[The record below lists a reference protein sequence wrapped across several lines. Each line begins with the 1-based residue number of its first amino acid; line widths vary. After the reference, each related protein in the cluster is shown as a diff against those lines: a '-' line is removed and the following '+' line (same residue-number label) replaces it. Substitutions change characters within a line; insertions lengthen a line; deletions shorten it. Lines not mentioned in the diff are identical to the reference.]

1 MINFLYISYFFP
13 PLGGAEPRHN
23 LGWIRG
29 LYDKGYIPTIIT
41 TQTDVN
47 SPKDNYLY
55 ALIPE
60 KLKIKRIRWI
70 NSPNKYMNKFREI
83 AKFPENPLLFKRS
96 QILLKSAL
104 KEISQK
110 DFKFI
115 YSVHGIGTAHLAAMK
130 AKKKTGLPW
139 IAEFRDPWFHNYI
152 LMNYLEDKS
161 WGFWY
166 SYQLKKTKI
175 LLTQVVEN
183 ADLIVVESP
192 MHGELLIKDFGVNKN
207 KVVPYGMGY
216 DEDYF
221 AENVNYPINF
231 TQKPVIGFVG
241 SVYYGYEDAVKN
253 LIIALKEL
261 ENKGIIFTFVSVG
274 GASAMFSKYA
284 QEMELK
290 SFIPIDRISLSNA
303 LSLMKKI
310 NFGVVGTFS
319 KHKPHINSKLWEY
332 LKSDLSILAIVPED
346 GAMAK
351 IVNEGRCG
359 YILPYNSKQMI
370 PVLEK
375 ALQDYKKGEI
385 LLASQ
390 EFITRF
396 SKELMID
403 KLADK
408 IKQII

>member
-29 LYDKGYIPTIIT
+29 LCDKGYIPTIIT

-55 ALIPE
+55 GLIPE
-60 KLKIKRIRWI
+60 KLKIKRIRWMD
-70 NSPNKYMNKFREI
+70 SPNKYVNKFREI
-83 AKFPENPLLFKRS
+83 AKFPENPLVFKRS
-96 QILLKSAL
+96 QTLLKSAL

-115 YSVHGIGTAHLAAMK
+115 YSVHGIGTAHLAAMEV
-130 AKKKTGLPW
+130 KKKTGLTW
-139 IAEFRDPWFHNYI
+139 IAEFRDPWIHNYV
-152 LMNYLEDKS
+152 LMKYLEDKS
-161 WGFWY
+161 CRFWY
-166 SYQLKKTKI
+166 SYQLKKTTV
-175 LLTQVVEN
+175 LLRQVLEN

-192 MHGELLIKDFGVNKN
+192 MHGYLLIKDFGVNKD
-207 KVVPYGMGY
+207 KVVSYGMGY
-216 DEDYF
+216 DKDYF
-221 AENVNYPINF
+221 AKNENYPINF

-253 LIIALKEL
+253 FVATLKEL
-261 ENKGIIFTFVSVG
+261 ENKGHIFTFVSVG

-284 QEMELK
+284 QEIELK

-303 LSLMKKI
+303 LSLMKKMD
-310 NFGVVGTFS
+310 FGVVFGVIE
-319 KHKPHINSKLWEY
+319 HKSNISSKLWEY

-351 IVNEGRCG
+351 IVNEGKCG
-359 YILPYNSKQMI
+359 YILSYNTKQMI
-370 PVLEK
+370 PGLEKVLE
-375 ALQDYKKGEI
+375 DYKKGEI
-385 LLASQ
+385 LLASP

-396 SKELMID
+396 SKELMIS